1 MILLDLYSINDNI
14 KDGDEIKF
22 NFINNYKPYI
32 YLNNSENNLFQQS
45 INSKSMIEKSVK
57 FIKFLGEGSY
67 GKVYKIKINDN
78 TYALKIN
85 ENENP
90 LKLFDR
96 YNSIVSNKNLEKYV
110 IKLYCAGEIKSGSK
124 YSYYSIMEY
133 GGKSIRNIVDK
144 VNMGDL
150 QIILKQ
156 LFNIVYISCKYRIL
170 FTDFKLSNLTFSS
183 DKRVKIIDLY
193 MYCESYSPCK
203 QCKIVKTYSSLEIEK
218 EKRIY
223 ENSDYNYSCIFIPF
237 AVCLIDLICVDSLS
251 HYCSKL
257 AKKYDLDLNI
267 KQIIPLLQISCYNYT
282 NNTNEPIKNYK
293 NLLKQK
299 KKFEEEFPSI
309 KKDSFFEYFVNLL
322 TPKKEFSDF
331 ISKKR
336 LILIISKLIIVDPE
350 QRSLSFLKEKLV

>member
-1 MILLDLYSINDNI
+1 MILLDIFSLNDNI
-14 KDGDEIKF
+14 SDGDETSLRF
-22 NFINNYKPYI
+22 TNNYKNYSI
-32 YLNNSENNLFQQS
+32 KYKDNELFPAHFQS
-45 INSKSMIEKSVK
+45 LTFIDRNIK

-67 GKVYKIKINDN
+67 GKVYKIKINDKY
-78 TYALKIN
+78 YALKIN

-90 LKLFDR
+90 IKLYER
-96 YNSIVSNKNLEKYV
+96 YNSLVSNPKLEKYI
-110 IKLYCAGEIKSGSK
+110 IKIFCAGEIKSGSN
-124 YSYYSIMEY
+124 YNYYSIMEY
-133 GGKSIRNIVDK
+133 GGKSVRNIVDK
-144 VNMGDL
+144 INIGDL
-150 QIILKQ
+150 QIIMKQ

-170 FTDFKLSNLTFSS
+170 FTDFKLSNLTFNSE
-183 DKRVKIIDLY
+183 KRVKIIDLY
-193 MYCESYSPCK
+193 MYCESYTPCK

-237 AVCLIDLICVDSLS
+237 AVCLIDLICEDSLS
-251 HYCSKL
+251 SYCSKL
-257 AKKYDLDLNI
+257 AKKYNVDLGI

-282 NNTNEPIKNYK
+282 NTDNTSLKTYK

-299 KKFEEEFPSI
+299 KKFEDDFSFI

-336 LILIISKLIIVDPE
+336 LILIVSKLIILDPE
-350 QRSLSFLKEKLV
+350 QRSLSFLKEKLS

>member
-1 MILLDLYSINDNI
+1 MILLDIFSINDNI
-14 KDGDEIKF
+14 RDGDEIKL
-22 NFINNYKPYI
+22 NFINNYKTYSS
-32 YLNNSENNLFQQS
+32 LNNNDYPLFSQN
-45 INSKSMIEKSVK
+45 INSQTMIEKNVK

-67 GKVYKIKINDN
+67 GKVYKVKINDR
-78 TYALKIN
+78 YFALKIN

-90 LKLFDR
+90 LKLYDR
-96 YNSIVSNKNLEKYV
+96 YVSLVTNKNLEKYV
-110 IKLYCAGEIKSGSK
+110 IKIYCAGEIKSGSN

-144 VNMGDL
+144 VTIGDL

-156 LFNIVYISCKYRIL
+156 LFNIIYISCKYRIL

-183 DKRVKIIDLY
+183 EKRVKLIDLY
-193 MYCESYSPCK
+193 MYCESYQPCK
-203 QCKIVKTYSSLEIEK
+203 QCKIVKTYSSLEIDK

-237 AVCLIDLICVDSLS
+237 AVCIIDLICEDSMS
-251 HYCSKL
+251 SYCSKL
-257 AKKYDLDLNI
+257 AKKFDLDLNI

-282 NNTNEPIKNYK
+282 NDSNDPIKNYK
-293 NLLKQK
+293 GLLKQK
-299 KKFEEEFPSI
+299 KKFEEEYNCI
-309 KKDSFFEYFVNLL
+309 KKDNFFEYFVNLL
-322 TPKKEFSDF
+322 TPKKEFSNF

-336 LILIISKLIIVDPE
+336 LILIFSKLIILDPD